1 MWVREV
7 EGSVGRCVLSCY
19 RDGKSGGCCLVIA
32 VMLLEEGLIGTNGL
46 APKWGKVSWA
56 LEMEVWLVVVKQP
69 ED

>member
-1 MWVREV
+1 M
-7 EGSVGRCVLSCY
+7 
-19 RDGKSGGCCLVIA
+19 VIA

-56 LEMEVWLVVVKQP
+56 LEMEVWMVVVKQP